1 MPKLELLSPAA
12 NYNFG
17 RAAISF
23 GADAVYIG
31 PSRFGARQ
39 AAGNSLTDIENL
51 IKFAHPF
58 FAKVYAT
65 INTLLFDHEIDEAVK
80 LIWQLYEIGI
90 DGIIVQD
97 LGLLECELPPVKL
110 IASTQMDNFSPDK
123 INFLENAG
131 FSRIILA
138 RELSIDEIQFI
149 RNHSSIEL
157 EAFIHGSLCVSLSG
171 QCFMSHSLCGKS
183 GNRGQCCQPCRSDYT
198 LISDNGSIIAKSK
211 HLLSLKDLNLSNK
224 IQQLIDAGITSFKIE
239 GRLKDENYVKNIT
252 AHYRKIIDTIIDN
265 QESGYHRSSSGK
277 TTFAFEPN
285 PYKSFNRGFT
295 EYFIDGRKEKMSS
308 WLSQKS
314 IGEAIGIAGNAN
326 KDGFLLEG
334 AEKLSCGDG
343 LVWFDNKDVL
353 SGGFVNKVSS
363 KYVCLSSTIIPEPG
377 NTVYRNYDKS
387 FNDLLDINP
396 ASRKIAI
403 RLLIKH
409 TGNFFIISAI
419 DEDNVHS
426 EFSFFFD
433 AEKAQNT
440 TLAAQSVIKQLKK
453 TGSSI
458 FVAIEAEYNGEYYLP
473 VSMVNQW
480 RRDLLNLHLE
490 TRVQQHSYAFQV
502 CNKKAQQFP
511 APNDFRSL
519 NITNHKA
526 KLFYK
531 RHGIFTDIKGFDIV
545 PMISGVQIMQCRYCL
560 RFELNKCPVHQDSKA
575 GNDHWQIINNKTLY
589 TLKFNCKKC
598 FMEVWSTD

>member
-138 RELSIDEIQFI
+138 RELSINEIQFI

-157 EAFIHGSLCVSLSG
+157 ESFVHGSLCVSLSG
-171 QCFMSHSLCGKS
+171 QCFMSQSLCGKS

-314 IGEAIGIAGNAN
+314 IGETIGIAGNAN

-419 DEDNVHS
+419 DEDNVYS

-490 TRVQQHSYAFQV
+490 TRVQQHSYAFQA
-502 CNKKAQQFP
+502 CNKIAQQFP

-519 NITNHKA
+519 NITNHKTE
-526 KLFYK
+526 LYYK
-531 RHGIFTDIKGFDIV
+531 RHGIFTDIKGFDIA

-560 RFELNKCPVHQDSKA
+560 RFELNRCPVHQDSKA